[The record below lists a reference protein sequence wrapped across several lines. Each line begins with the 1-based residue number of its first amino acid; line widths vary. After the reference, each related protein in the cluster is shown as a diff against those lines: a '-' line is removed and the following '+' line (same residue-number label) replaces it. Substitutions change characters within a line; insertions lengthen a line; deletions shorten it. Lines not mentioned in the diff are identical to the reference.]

1 MYLHTVLRLIS
12 VTLSAVFKPK
22 KRRVPRLSLIWRAS
36 CEHFTPALDAPSV
49 LSHLVVFK
57 VHIPCFGRGLKGR
70 RKKSSSFLIRLSLDQ
85 VFFSCIVQS
94 PLIILFFLLVS
105 RVLNLYRLEI
115 YPGIYRIQLA
125 VQGVKGGSL
134 GGLSGPAVHH
144 DAVNILRT
152 AGWTGQPKP
161 RRQQVQYFLVAF
173 S

>member
-1 MYLHTVLRLIS
+1 MLPPSFHTSLFLKYLYPVLDVDWKGGENS
-12 VTLSAVFKPK
+12 P
-22 KRRVPRLSLIWRAS
+22 RRFS
-36 CEHFTPALDAPSV
+36 F
-49 LSHLVVFK
+49 
-57 VHIPCFGRGLKGR
+57 
-70 RKKSSSFLIRLSLDQ
+70 SFLLRS
-85 VFFSCIVQS
+85 VQS
-94 PLIILFFLLVS
+94 PLVILFFLLVS
-105 RVLNLYRLEI
+105 RFLNLYSLEI

-173 S
+173 SWKGRDVKQGEFTDRSHYSFAGAE